1 MLTHSLTGSSLPESL
16 SLSQTRTRILSPA
29 RARALAGGPGKR
41 RTEHDSETRTAGVMV
56 TVFTLPV
63 MCVFI
68 TAGPSTLYLKSQ
80 IELYTLCPVR
90 SFRKSECFS
99 QGDGIPG
106 GHYQSRADSRQQHC
120 LPIEPMAR
128 RCKCGITIDGD
139 LSCEPITLG
148 TCGEGTITSP
158 SLLQ

>member
-41 RTEHDSETRTAGVMV
+41 RTEPDSETRTAGVMV
-56 TVFTLPV
+56 TVFKLPV
-63 MCVFI
+63 IALEM
-68 TAGPSTLYLKSQ
+68 SQ

-90 SFRKSECFS
+90 SFLKSECFS

-106 GHYQSRADSRQQHC
+106 GHYQSQADSRKQHR
-120 LPIEPMAR
+120 LPIGPMAR